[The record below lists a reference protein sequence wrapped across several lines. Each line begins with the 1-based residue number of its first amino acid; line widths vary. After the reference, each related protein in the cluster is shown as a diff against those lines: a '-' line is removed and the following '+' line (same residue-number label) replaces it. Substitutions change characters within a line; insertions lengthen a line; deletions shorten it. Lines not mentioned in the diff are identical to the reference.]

1 MGFKTSETWPTPWPP
16 FYKVQYFYH
25 YFYHLFYQYLII
37 VIKYCHIIHKFV
49 SLQSVCLYN
58 PPVFTV
64 CLSLQSVCLYSLS
77 VFTVCLSLQSVCP
90 YNPPICLSVPFFL
103 TLMNLTSPHLP
114 HVEEI

>member
-58 PPVFTV
+58 PP
-64 CLSLQSVCLYSLS
+64 
-77 VFTVCLSLQSVCP
+77 
-90 YNPPICLSVPFFL
+90 ICLSVPFFL
-103 TLMNLTSPHLP
+103 TLMNLTSQHLP